1 MACTRLPCA
10 ARAQA
15 DCGSLE
21 ASSLCRSVWHISLDL
36 LQLVAY
42 GSLLVRQDK
51 ASHKADQAV
60 NALKDVGHRAADKVC
75 RGGKVVR
82 TRLGLL

>member
-1 MACTRLPCA
+1 MEAWKLALPA
-10 ARAQA
+10 ALFGTSPLT
-15 DCGSLE
+15 CF
-21 ASSLCRSVWHISLDL
+21 
-36 LQLVAY
+36 QLVAY

-75 RGGKVVR
+75 RGGKVVC